1 MLVVLCFRI
10 HILSIV
16 ELPKLKTHKQCI
28 LFKNKNV
35 LRWQKTPSQTP
46 HTLRPS
52 SRHCR
57 DPLLWVSQSHCEAM
71 VALWSCLL
79 GRSPPST
86 LVSFVVFL
94 EWPSLLSLWL
104 SLSLNKLWCIP
115 CHCHCLWTTFV
126 AFLANI
132 PLARPLFLASD
143 TLRLGLGPLIC
154 TISEV
159 SEPIGNY
166 PFVLSHYSLC
176 CCWWSSIVVA
186 LGLVLAI
193 SFIHRRSIVGKN
205 LLFLYNISLNIWL
218 YCMGLF
224 YTWCVY

>member
-1 MLVVLCFRI
+1 MLTSFR
-10 HILSIV
+10 
-16 ELPKLKTHKQCI
+16 
-28 LFKNKNV
+28 
-35 LRWQKTPSQTP
+35 QKTDVVFLNKVTNCKSLSSRARAQSLANPPSQTP

-104 SLSLNKLWCIP
+104 SLSLNELRCIP

-126 AFLANI
+126 AFLADI
-132 PLARPLFLASD
+132 PLARKHSFGTTFVSSFGYPETRVRPFDLHYIRGEWAYWQLPLCS
-143 TLRLGLGPLIC
+143 
-154 TISEV
+154 
-159 SEPIGNY
+159 
-166 PFVLSHYSLC
+166 
-176 CCWWSSIVVA
+176 
-186 LGLVLAI
+186 
-193 SFIHRRSIVGKN
+193 
-205 LLFLYNISLNIWL
+205 
-218 YCMGLF
+218 
-224 YTWCVY
+224 